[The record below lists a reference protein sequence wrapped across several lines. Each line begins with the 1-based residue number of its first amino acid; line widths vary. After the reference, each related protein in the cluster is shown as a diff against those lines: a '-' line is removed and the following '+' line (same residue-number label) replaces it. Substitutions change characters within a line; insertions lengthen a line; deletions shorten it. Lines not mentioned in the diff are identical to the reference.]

1 MKGLETLEK
10 IHDHWNCCNPN
21 SNGCDEEDFKVVEK
35 ELKVLEII
43 KDKNVAITMI
53 KQTNTLFEYTLFT
66 NEFNQIKRVDE
77 DKYKLSP
84 QQLTPEE
91 YDLLKE
97 VLL

>member
-1 MKGLETLEK
+1 
-10 IHDHWNCCNPN
+10 
-21 SNGCDEEDFKVVEK
+21 
-35 ELKVLEII
+35 
-43 KDKNVAITMI
+43 MI